1 MFSAT
6 KIGRLCLKSNRTH
19 AYLHQH
25 SKNCSKVNN
34 HMSTQTNAIKE
45 EVKIQHSKDENKSL
59 KLITVFY
66 DGKCGLCNKEID
78 HYRKI
83 SPVGIFHWQDITK
96 SNNADLTK
104 AGIRYKNHN

>member
-6 KIGRLCLKSNRTH
+6 KIGRICLKSNRTH

-25 SKNCSKVNN
+25 SKNCSKVNI

-45 EVKIQHSKDENKSL
+45 ELKIQHSRDENENKSL

-104 AGIRYKNHN
+104 AGIRYG

>member
-1 MFSAT
+1 MFSVT
-6 KIGRLCLKSNRTH
+6 KIGRICLKLNRSQ
-19 AYLHQH
+19 AYVQKS
-25 SKNCSKVNN
+25 SKNCSKFDI
-34 HMSTQTNAIKE
+34 HTSTQTNVMKE
-45 EVKIQHSKDENKSL
+45 ELKIQHSKDEN

-83 SPVGIFHWQDITK
+83 SPVGIFNWQDITT

-104 AGIRYKNHN
+104 AGIRYG

>member
-1 MFSAT
+1 MFSVT
-6 KIGRLCLKSNRTH
+6 KIGRICLKLNRSQ
-19 AYLHQH
+19 AYLQKS
-25 SKNCSKVNN
+25 SKNCSKFDI
-34 HMSTQTNAIKE
+34 HTSTQTNVMKE
-45 EVKIQHSKDENKSL
+45 ELKIQHSKDEN

-104 AGIRYKNHN
+104 AGIRYENHN

>member
-6 KIGRLCLKSNRTH
+6 KIGRICLKLNRPQS
-19 AYLHQH
+19 YFNQH
-25 SKNCSKVNN
+25 SKNCSKFNI
-34 HMSTQTNAIKE
+34 HTSTQTNVIKE
-45 EVKIQHSKDENKSL
+45 ELKIQQSKDERYKFP

-83 SPVGIFHWQDITK
+83 SPGGIFHWQDITK

-104 AGIRYKNHN
+104 AGIRYE

>member
-1 MFSAT
+1 MLICISIRNAVQ
-6 KIGRLCLKSNRTH
+6 RLISICPLK
-19 AYLHQH
+19 
-25 SKNCSKVNN
+25 V
-34 HMSTQTNAIKE
+34 QTTTIKE
-45 EVKIQHSKDENKSL
+45 ELKIQHSKDENKSS

-104 AGIRYKNHN
+104 AGIRYG